1 MADLLD
7 FVVFDFAKS
16 KIKKIIIIIFKKML
30 LIYNDAMN
38 GVKSGNLKR
47 FCGLDLC
54 TRAGGT

>member
-1 MADLLD
+1 MD